1 MQSLSISPCCKSNC
15 HTKVQDCHRKYK
27 TNEVVK
33 WRQASWW
40 NWPVP
45 RTCPFPSYSPPR
57 VPSPSSRTS
66 SHSPWLRSCAW
77 PRIRSSTCAKKTGVQ
92 KITWSIFHL
101 ARWSRRRLL
110 VKRNICS
117 QMWHLFMKIDCTLG
131 HIDLRSFQKLFRKS
145 KTFKTCGRQTWPLLA
160 PHDFFYSRPSQL
172 HASSDVATWMLH
184 DDNVKF
190 QIPMILSK
198 LEMSIFSSPC

>member
-15 HTKVQDCHRKYK
+15 HTKVQDCYGNYK
-27 TNEVVK
+27 IATESTKPK

-40 NWPVP
+40 IWPVP
-45 RTCPFPSYSPPR
+45 RTCPSPSYSLPR
-57 VPSPSSRTS
+57 VPSPSSKTS

-77 PRIRSSTCAKKTGVQ
+77 PRMHCSKSHLGKESSHP
-92 KITWSIFHL
+92 KITFFLTILHL

-117 QMWHLFMKIDCTLG
+117 QMWHLFMKIDCTLD

-172 HASSDVATWMLH
+172 HAS
-184 DDNVKF
+184 
-190 QIPMILSK
+190 
-198 LEMSIFSSPC
+198 